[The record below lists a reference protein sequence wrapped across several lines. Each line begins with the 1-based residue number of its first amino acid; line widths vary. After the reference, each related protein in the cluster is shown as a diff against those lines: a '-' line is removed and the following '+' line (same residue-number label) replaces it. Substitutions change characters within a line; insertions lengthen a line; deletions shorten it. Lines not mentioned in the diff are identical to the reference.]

1 MVKKNKRSNGRM
13 RPVTVVTMASSFER
27 RLAKQSDVTTLRGK
41 LLLPTSTV
49 TSTPAALLTGSPGN
63 FGARASSLA
72 NIFSRFRI
80 KTLNVKWTAVS
91 TNAVGVV
98 ALGFYDD
105 ATSGEGQAPSDVNG
119 ILEMRCSS
127 SFMTPTTI
135 PQEFAYRPVDSKLW
149 YATQSG
155 STGSDQRLVAPFDLY
170 VAGVPGGSAIIE
182 IDYVIVFKG
191 AVDSS
196 SI

>member
-135 PQEFAYRPVDSKLW
+135 PQEFAYRPVDSICGTPHSLDQLVPINDW
-149 YATQSG
+149 SLP
-155 STGSDQRLVAPFDLY
+155 STYMSQEFPVALPL
-170 VAGVPGGSAIIE
+170 SR
-182 IDYVIVFKG
+182 
-191 AVDSS
+191 
-196 SI
+196 SIM